1 MTVLLSALATFS
13 LGGVMSYTLAD
24 GLYES
29 RLETALEDTS
39 TAVNTVNR
47 TLAGA
52 AVSDETTLQTLLNSL
67 VPTLEEAGSRKVALL
82 RSPGQPQLQLLQSP
96 VSADLDFELIPDD
109 LREAVRDG
117 GNQLSYKP
125 IELVED
131 DSAIPGLIVGAPVDV
146 PLAGQFELYLVFD
159 LQASQLTLN
168 YVQQVV
174 TIGGVILLVIIAFV
188 SFFVTRRV
196 VKPVLKA
203 AEVSEEFAKGD
214 LDRRMSEKGEDA
226 VSTLARSLNRMA
238 RNLQQQID
246 QLDQLS
252 KMQQRFVSDVSHEL
266 RTPMTTIKLAGEV
279 IFARREDLDPSLKRS
294 AELLHDQ
301 ISRFEQLLADL
312 LEISR
317 YDAKSV
323 TPDIEKAD
331 LNGVVGRAIASIE
344 PLAQS
349 KQVDIQIDLPNGPVE
364 VEIDPKRIERL
375 LRNLLANA
383 AEHGQGKPIKIAAAS
398 DGHASA
404 VTVSDGGDGMD
415 QEQLEHVFDRFW
427 RADPARQRSV
437 GGTGLGLAISME
449 DARLHN
455 GWLEVWSE
463 KGVGTT
469 FRLTLPVKSGY
480 RLTDSPLPL
489 EPTEELA

>member
-1 MTVLLSALATFS
+1 MTVLLSAFATFT
-13 LGGVMSYTLAD
+13 LGGFMSYTLAD

-39 TAVNTVNR
+39 SAVNTVNR
-47 TLAGA
+47 TLSGA

-96 VSADLDFELIPDD
+96 VSADLDFQLIPDE
-109 LREAVRDG
+109 LRDAVRDG
-117 GNQLSYKP
+117 GNQLSYQAV
-125 IELVED
+125 ELSSD
-131 DSAIPGLIVGAPVDV
+131 QSTSPGLIVGAPVDV

-159 LQASQLTLN
+159 FFESQLTLD
-168 YVQQVV
+168 YVQQVL
-174 TIGGVILLVIIAFV
+174 TIGGLILLVIIGVV
-188 SFFVTRRV
+188 SYFVTRRL

-203 AEVSEEFAKGD
+203 VEVSEEFAKGD
-214 LDRRMSEKGEDA
+214 LDRRVSEKGEDA

-238 RNLQQQID
+238 RSLQQQID

-279 IFARREDLDPSLKRS
+279 IFAKRDDLDPSLRRS

-317 YDAKSV
+317 YDAKAV
-323 TPDIEKAD
+323 TPDIETAD
-331 LNGVVGRAIASIE
+331 LNGIVGRAIASIE
-344 PLAQS
+344 PLAMS
-349 KQVDIQIDLPNGPVE
+349 KETEIQIDIPSGSVDVE
-364 VEIDPKRIERL
+364 LDPKRIERL

-383 AEHGQGKPIKIAAAS
+383 VEHGLGKPVRISVAT

-404 VTVSDGGDGMD
+404 ITVSDQGDGMD
-415 QEQLEHVFDRFW
+415 QEQMDRVFDRFW

-437 GGTGLGLAISME
+437 GGTGLGLAIAME
-449 DARLHN
+449 DALLHN
-455 GWLEVWSE
+455 GWLEVASE
-463 KGVGTT
+463 KNKGTT
-469 FRLTLPVKSGY
+469 FRLTLPVKTGY
-480 RLTDSPLPL
+480 RLTDSPLPMQ
-489 EPTEELA
+489 PTEELA

>member
-1 MTVLLSALATFS
+1 MTVLLSAIATFT
-13 LGGVMSYTLAD
+13 LGGFMSYTLAD
-24 GLYES
+24 GLFES

-39 TAVNTVNR
+39 GAVNTVNR
-47 TLAGA
+47 TLSGA

-96 VSADLDFELIPDD
+96 VSADLDFQLIPDE
-109 LREAVRDG
+109 LRDAVRLG
-117 GNQLSYKP
+117 GNQLSYQAV
-125 IELVED
+125 ELTTGV
-131 DSAIPGLIVGAPVDV
+131 STSPGLIVGAPVDV

-159 LQASQLTLN
+159 FFESQLTLD
-168 YVQQVV
+168 YVQQVL
-174 TIGGVILLVIIAFV
+174 TIGGLILLLIIGVV
-188 SFFVTRRV
+188 SYFVTRRL
-196 VKPVLKA
+196 VKPVLSA
-203 AEVSEEFAKGD
+203 VEVSEEFAKGD
-214 LDRRMSEKGEDA
+214 LDRRVSEKGEDA

-238 RNLQQQID
+238 RSLQQQID

-279 IFARREDLDPSLKRS
+279 IFARREDLDPSLRRS

-323 TPDIEKAD
+323 TPDIETVD
-331 LNGVVGRAIASIE
+331 LNGIVGRAIASIE
-344 PLAQS
+344 PLALS
-349 KQVDIQIDLPNGPVE
+349 KETEIQIDIPSGSVDVE
-364 VEIDPKRIERL
+364 LDPSRIERL

-383 AEHGQGKPIKIAAAS
+383 VEHGLGKPVKISVAS

-404 VTVSDGGDGMD
+404 VTVSDQGDGMD
-415 QEQLEHVFDRFW
+415 QEQMDRVFDRFW

-437 GGTGLGLAISME
+437 GGTGLGLAIAME
-449 DARLHN
+449 DALLHN
-455 GWLEVWSE
+455 GWLEVSSV
-463 KGVGTT
+463 KNQGTT
-469 FRLTLPVKSGY
+469 FRLTLPVKTSY
-480 RLTDSPLPL
+480 RLTDSPLPM